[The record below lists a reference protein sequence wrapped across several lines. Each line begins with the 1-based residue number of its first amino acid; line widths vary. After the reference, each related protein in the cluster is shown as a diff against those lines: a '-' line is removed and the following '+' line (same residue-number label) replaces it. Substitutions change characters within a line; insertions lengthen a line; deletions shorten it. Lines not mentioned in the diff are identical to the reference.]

1 MCGIAGIM
9 TIDGTT
15 PSQAVLDA
23 FDRSLSHRGPDGVG
37 RFSHKNVA
45 LVQRRLSI
53 IDLETGDQPIIS
65 PDGLVLS
72 ANGEVY
78 NYLELRSDFP
88 AGRLKTNSDC
98 EPPLHLYQDQGVSF
112 VDSLRGMY
120 AISIYD
126 QERGR
131 LVLHR
136 DPFGIKPLYYAE
148 TQRGF
153 AFASEA
159 QALIAAGLVRPE
171 VRQSARDQLMQLQ
184 FTTGRDTIF
193 RGIKRVLPGE
203 TLIVERGLIVEHF
216 VKPALVAST
225 TKAATTQD
233 DALKNLDQALRDS
246 VAIHQR
252 ADVPYGL
259 FLSGGIDSSVL
270 LSIMA
275 EQNETPIK
283 AFTAGFSGTAVN
295 DERAHARS
303 LAESVGADH
312 MEVDFGVDDFLNL
325 TPTVAAALDDP
336 VADYAVLPTFKLAQE
351 ARKQVKVVL
360 SGEGG
365 DEIFGGYGRY
375 RSYCRPWP
383 LRKNIRAKGSFDDL
397 SGFKGVFGTDWRA
410 DITRAEKQ
418 AKAQALTRL
427 QRAQFI
433 DCQDWLP
440 HDLLIKLDR
449 CLMHNA
455 IEGRTPF
462 LDPAVMAVGY
472 NLADAYKM
480 GPKMGKLLLREW
492 LNRHMPAAKPFS
504 KKRGFTVPVG
514 AWMQRYGRELA
525 PLVAAQ
531 DGIQTLGCKEA
542 IPALF
547 EKDDKRHSF
556 AAWTLL
562 FYALWHQRH
571 ILGIAIEGLPLFEAL
586 DAKS

>member
-1 MCGIAGIM
+1 L
-9 TIDGTT
+9 ID
-15 PSQAVLDA
+15 
-23 FDRSLSHRGPDGVG
+23 
-37 RFSHKNVA
+37 
-45 LVQRRLSI
+45 
-53 IDLETGDQPIIS
+53 

-78 NYLELRSDFP
+78 NYLELRSDLP
-88 AGRLKTNSDC
+88 AGQLKTQSDC
-98 EPPLHLYQDQGVSF
+98 EPPLHLYRDQGVSF
-112 VDSLRGMY
+112 VDGLRGMY
-120 AISIYD
+120 AISLYD
-126 QERGR
+126 QARGR

-159 QALIAAGLVRPE
+159 QSLLAAGLMAPE
-171 VRQSARDQLMQLQ
+171 VRETARDQLMQLQ
-184 FTTGRDTIF
+184 FTTGRETIF
-193 RGIKRVLPGE
+193 KGIKRVLPGE
-203 TLIVERGLIVEHF
+203 TLIVERGLIVDHIY
-216 VKPALVAST
+216 KPALVRND
-225 TKAATTQD
+225 TKFETQD
-233 DALKNLDQALRDS
+233 AALDALDQALRDS
-246 VAIHQR
+246 VKVHQR

-283 AFTAGFSGTAVN
+283 AFTAGFSGTDAT
-295 DERAHARS
+295 DERAHARA
-303 LAESVGADH
+303 LAQKVGADH
-312 MEVDFGVDDFLNL
+312 TEVDFTVDDFLAL
-325 TPTVAAALDDP
+325 TPTVVAALDDP

-383 LRKNIRAKGSFDDL
+383 LRKPLRARGSFDGLD
-397 SGFKGVFGTDWRA
+397 GFGGSFKTDWRR
-410 DITRAEKQ
+410 DIVRAEKM
-418 AKAQALTRL
+418 AKAQGFSRL

-449 CLMHNA
+449 CLMANA

-462 LDPAVMAVGY
+462 LDPVVMAVGF
-472 NLADAYKM
+472 NLPDDLKIRQ
-480 GPKMGKLLLREW
+480 KTGKILLREW
-492 LNRHMPAAKPFS
+492 LNRQLPEALPFS

-514 AWMQRYGRELA
+514 RWMTEHSAKLA
-525 PLVAAQ
+525 PLVAQ
-531 DGIQTLGCKEA
+531 QEGIKALGVGEA
-542 IPALF
+542 VRGLF
-547 EKDDKRHSF
+547 EKDDKRHTF
-556 AAWTLL
+556 AAWTML
-562 FYALWHQRH
+562 FYSLWHQRH
-571 ILGIAIEGLPLFEAL
+571 ILGVSIEGMPLFDAL
-586 DAKS
+586 SETP